1 MNALLVKVKEK
12 NNNTFKNQSPLLR
25 NISGLMVLFAIF
37 LLVTDLDTYISYGVL
52 LIFFALILLMIYAF
66 IKAIYTVSKRQMMI
80 KHSIDIAYQSYVDA
94 LNIENSQAY
103 VFETESFE
111 LKPWILLPS
120 FVSKDVTYCL
130 NDHDKTKLF
139 FAQAFTVLGT
149 PPRRTYYFDGLYIII
164 EGVHGDLQY
173 RDKESIS
180 GKIVTA
186 LSPLYEKDTHELGI
200 YKEKR
205 PYKTGTL
212 YQHTQHQMPDFVIE
226 LIESVSK
233 KEFVDRLSIAIK
245 NNDMHIAIELK
256 SKKISFVKTYKETE
270 LKEIKQYVDEKVA
283 LLNEIKDIVV
293 LMQKS

>member
-12 NNNTFKNQSPLLR
+12 NNDTFKKQSTLLR
-25 NISGLMVLFAIF
+25 NISVSMVLLAIILF
-37 LLVTDLDTYISYGVL
+37 VTDLDTYISYGVL
-52 LIFFALILLMIYAF
+52 LIFFALILLMVYAF
-66 IKAIYTVSKRQMMI
+66 IKAIHIVSKRQIMI
-80 KHSIDIAYQSYVDA
+80 KHSVDIAYQSYVDV

-111 LKPWILLPS
+111 RKPWVLLPS

-130 NDHDKTKLF
+130 SDDDKTKLF
-139 FAQAFTVLGT
+139 YAQAFTAPGT
-149 PPRRTYYFDGLYIII
+149 PPRRTYVFDGLYIII
-164 EGVHGDLQY
+164 EGVQGDLQY
-173 RDKESIS
+173 RDKESLS

-186 LSPLYEKDTHELGI
+186 LSPLYEKDTHELGT
-200 YKEKR
+200 YKEKT

-212 YQHTQHQMPDFVIE
+212 YQNTQNQLPDFMVE
-226 LIESVSK
+226 LIENVSK

-256 SKKISFVKTYKETE
+256 SKKIPFVKTYKEIE
-270 LKEIKQYVDEKVA
+270 LKEIKQYVDEKVT

-293 LMQKS
+293 KSS